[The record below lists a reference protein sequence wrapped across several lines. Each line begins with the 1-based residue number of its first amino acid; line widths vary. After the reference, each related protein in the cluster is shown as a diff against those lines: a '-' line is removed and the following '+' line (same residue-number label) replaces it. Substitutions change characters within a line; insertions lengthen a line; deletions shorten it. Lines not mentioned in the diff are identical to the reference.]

1 MHLCVYVH
9 VRVPAHAC
17 ARCVPACCVHTL
29 HQAAS
34 PLYSVVP
41 PVTMLFSFCRKR
53 ARMRASES
61 ESERGQERE
70 RQERG
75 KGCGREAM
83 RDSVTARGR
92 EKQLKE
98 GGRELTGNGNLTLY
112 RGREREG
119 GREKYIERKLPAERG
134 VLRPRPARLSGRKY
148 VVAACQ
154 LLYINYPNT

>member
-1 MHLCVYVH
+1 
-9 VRVPAHAC
+9 
-17 ARCVPACCVHTL
+17 
-29 HQAAS
+29 
-34 PLYSVVP
+34 
-41 PVTMLFSFCRKR
+41 
-53 ARMRASES
+53 
-61 ESERGQERE
+61 
-70 RQERG
+70 
-75 KGCGREAM
+75 M

-92 EKQLKE
+92 EKQMKE